1 MEMSPIELQSSPDLD
16 KHNSDR
22 TLTINS
28 EDLSDMTADI
38 RNTSMYGLFNQE
50 IIEKNKRDE
59 IRPSSKLEVIDQM
72 THHPSMVEINKF
84 KTFNVVKVDKRTV
97 VEPSERHSSTNT
109 RRKKLADLSSKFAS
123 HTIQ

>member
-1 MEMSPIELQSSPDLD
+1 MEMSPVELQSSPDLD
-16 KHNSDR
+16 KNNSDR

-38 RNTSMYGLFNQE
+38 RNTSMYGLFSQE
-50 IIEKNKRDE
+50 TIENNTKEE
-59 IRPSSKLEVIDQM
+59 IRPSSKLEVIDQKN
-72 THHPSMVEINKF
+72 HHPSMVEINKF

-97 VEPSERHSSTNT
+97 VEPSERHCSTNA
-109 RRKKLADLSSKFAS
+109 RRKKLADLSTKFAS